1 MIKLPRAHSKKSL
14 LRISMLNK
22 RNSLSKLEIFG
33 KSRAIQEQVIHSHQF
48 KHAEVVG
55 AYFPI
60 GSEVNTQQIIKVQLE
75 NDKTVALPRIDN
87 DEIIFHKISGK
98 YFQERL
104 LIEGRMGIKEPRSSC
119 IPASDL
125 DLVIVPAIAFDKNGS
140 RLGYGRGYYDR
151 FIAGKKNR
159 IFTIGLG
166 FDFQLIEDEI
176 PTSSSD
182 EKINMIVT
190 EQRVLDLSS
199 GI

>member
-1 MIKLPRAHSKKSL
+1 M
-14 LRISMLNK
+14 
-22 RNSLSKLEIFG
+22 
-33 KSRAIQEQVIHSHQF
+33 
-48 KHAEVVG
+48 
-55 AYFPI
+55 
-60 GSEVNTQQIIKVQLE
+60 
-75 NDKTVALPRIDN
+75 
-87 DEIIFHKISGK
+87 
-98 YFQERL
+98 
-104 LIEGRMGIKEPRSSC
+104 
-119 IPASDL
+119 PACDL

>member
-1 MIKLPRAHSKKSL
+1 MIELPRAHSKSL

-22 RNSLSKLEIFG
+22 RNSLSKLEIFE
-33 KSRAIQEQVIHSHQF
+33 KSRVIQEQVIHSHQF
-48 KHAEVVG
+48 KHADVVG
-55 AYFPI
+55 AYFP
-60 GSEVNTQQIIKVQLE
+60 NTQQIIKVQLE
-75 NDKTVALPRIDN
+75 NDKTLALPRIDN

-98 YFQERL
+98 YYQERL

-119 IPASDL
+119 IRASDL
-125 DLVIVPAIAFDKNGS
+125 DIVIVPAIAFDKNGS

>member
-22 RNSLSKLEIFG
+22 RNSLSKLEIFE
-33 KSRAIQEQVIHSHQF
+33 KSRVIQEQVIHSHQF
-48 KHAEVVG
+48 KHADVVG
-55 AYFPI
+55 AYYPI
-60 GSEVNTQQIIKVQLE
+60 GSEVQLE
-75 NDKTVALPRIDN
+75 NDKTLALPRIDN
-87 DEIIFHKISGK
+87 DEIIFHKISGN

-104 LIEGRMGIKEPRSSC
+104 LIEGRMGIKEPRSSF